1 MSQSLSY
8 TVDDGPSNKRKKR
21 RLTPVSYQKLRCVFE
36 KDGFTFRRQE
46 GDHMIF
52 AKPACL
58 RPVVIPT
65 YREIDVE
72 IIKSNMRTASMSRER
87 YFELL
92 DQC

>member
-1 MSQSLSY
+1 MSSRQPDA
-8 TVDDGPSNKRKKR
+8 TKKFKR
-21 RLTPVSYQKLRCVFE
+21 RLTPVSWKKLRCVFE

-46 GDHMIF
+46 GDHIIL
-52 AKPACL
+52 AKSGCL

-65 YREIDVE
+65 YPTVDVE
-72 IIKSNMRTASMSRER
+72 IIKRNMRTARMSRDR

>member
-1 MSQSLSY
+1 VSNN
-8 TVDDGPSNKRKKR
+8 PSEKPKKR
-21 RLTPVSYQKLRCVFE
+21 RLVPTSHQKLRCVFE

-52 AKPACL
+52 AKPGCL
-58 RPVVIPT
+58 RPVVIPV

-72 IIKSNMRTASMSRER
+72 IIKSNMRTAGMSREK

-92 DQC
+92 DNC

>member
-1 MSQSLSY
+1 MPNDLPKQ
-8 TVDDGPSNKRKKR
+8 PNKR
-21 RLTPVSYQKLRCVFE
+21 RLTPISHQKLRCVFE
-36 KDGFTFRRQE
+36 KDGFTLRRQE

-52 AKPACL
+52 AKLGCL

-65 YREIDVE
+65 YREIDIE
-72 IIKSNMRTASMSRER
+72 IIKSNMRTAGMTRER

>member
-1 MSQSLSY
+1 
-8 TVDDGPSNKRKKR
+8 
-21 RLTPVSYQKLRCVFE
+21 
-36 KDGFTFRRQE
+36 
-46 GDHMIF
+46 MIF
-52 AKPACL
+52 AKLDCV

-72 IIKSNMRTASMSRER
+72 IIKSNMRTAGISRER